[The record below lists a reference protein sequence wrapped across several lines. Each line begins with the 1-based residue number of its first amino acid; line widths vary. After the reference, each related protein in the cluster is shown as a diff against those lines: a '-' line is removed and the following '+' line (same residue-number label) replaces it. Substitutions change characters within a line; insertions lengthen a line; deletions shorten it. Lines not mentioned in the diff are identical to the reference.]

1 MDEQKK
7 ITVVINGKDYFVNH
21 TESDEYVLKIG
32 QYVSKKIQETSVG
45 GMKLVE
51 EKATV
56 MACINI
62 ADDYFKTW
70 RQLQDA
76 NKELETLR
84 KEKREL
90 ELKLARNQGHY

>member
-32 QYVSKKIQETSVG
+32 QYVNKKIQETSVG